1 MEKVYTIG
9 YLGFSLHN
17 FIKTLLENNI
27 NYLIDVRSIPKSNSC
42 PEFDQDKLSGALKE
56 VGIMYESLACE
67 FGARQESSIYYTN
80 GIMDFDK
87 FIQSGVFLS
96 GINRVNELVN
106 DKKTIALMCKEIDP
120 MECHRSI
127 MVSRQLHRNGIN
139 ILHLMPEE
147 KIKSQI
153 DIEKAL
159 VSKFIDEFFE
169 NKRMTLE
176 EMIDRSYQLQNVSIG
191 YRLKKKS

>member
-9 YLGFSLHN
+9 YLGFSLNN

-42 PEFDQDKLSGALKE
+42 PEFDKNILCDTLKE
-56 VGIMYESLACE
+56 VGIKYESLACE
-67 FGARQESSIYYTN
+67 FGARQKSRIYYTN

-87 FIQSGVFLS
+87 FIQSEVFLS
-96 GINRVNELVN
+96 GINRVNELVREE
-106 DKKTIALMCKEIDP
+106 KTIVLMCKETDP
-120 MECHRSI
+120 MDCHRSI
-127 MVSRQLHRNGIN
+127 MVAKHLYKIGFN

-147 KIKSQI
+147 RIKSQI

-159 VSKFIDEFFE
+159 VLKFLNEFFE
-169 NKRMTLE
+169 NKKITLE
-176 EMIDRSYQLQNVSIG
+176 EMIAHSYRLQNLSIG
-191 YRLKKKS
+191 YRLS